1 MVGIG
6 LNSANALY
14 DPECKLRKYLQGGK
28 IEQSGE
34 WHFEYDKD
42 GQFTEKYK
50 GSGKVVGHEAWTL
63 AVWVE
68 SERHSQGCKVAKTKT
83 EALRIIEDMHEKHVV
98 GYKSKR

>member
-42 GQFTEKYK
+42 GQLTEKYK
-50 GSGKVVGHEAWTL
+50 GSGKWWDTKRERWRYEWNLNGTLKAVVGIA
-63 AVWVE
+63 
-68 SERHSQGCKVAKTKT
+68 RT
-83 EALRIIEDMHEKHVV
+83 EFPYVPHFLYI
-98 GYKSKR
+98 SLC